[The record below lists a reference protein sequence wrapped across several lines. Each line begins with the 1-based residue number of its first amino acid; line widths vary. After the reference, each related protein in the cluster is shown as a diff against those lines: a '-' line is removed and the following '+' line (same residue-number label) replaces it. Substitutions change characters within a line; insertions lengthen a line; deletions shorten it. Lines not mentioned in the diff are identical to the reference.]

1 MTNEYGLD
9 VDYFKGK
16 LKIIL
21 RDIGYFTPQEMYNAL
36 TRLAGVAAQ
45 ESKSFKENQN
55 EINRKDK

>member
-21 RDIGYFTPQEMYNAL
+21 RNIGNYTPQEMYNAL
-36 TRLAGVAAQ
+36 TRLALVA
-45 ESKSFKENQN
+45 EEEGEIFKEKYNG
-55 EINRKDK
+55 